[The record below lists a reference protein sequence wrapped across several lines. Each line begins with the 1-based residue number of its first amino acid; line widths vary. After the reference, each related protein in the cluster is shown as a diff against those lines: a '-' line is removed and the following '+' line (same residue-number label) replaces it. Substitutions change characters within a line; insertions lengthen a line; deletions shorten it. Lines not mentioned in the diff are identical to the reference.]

1 MNIAISGFSESPEV
15 KKILKNNFIIS
26 EVIDDNVK
34 FLLTKKNVDDIQYKS
49 SKIKHAIT
57 KNLPILCFEDL
68 KKEDLINELKMMS
81 DKIV

>member
-15 KKILKNNFIIS
+15 KKMLQNSFNIS

-34 FLLTKKNVDDIQYKS
+34 FLLTKQNVDDIQYKS

-68 KKEDLINELKMMS
+68 KKDDLIKQLKTM
-81 DKIV
+81 

>member
-15 KKILKNNFIIS
+15 KKILQNNFTIS

-34 FLLTKKNVDDIQYKS
+34 FLLTRQNVDDIQHKS

-57 KNLPILCFEDL
+57 KNLPIVCFEDL
-68 KKEDLINELKMMS
+68 KKDDLINQLKTL
-81 DKIV
+81 